1 MVTLSQNQATV
12 QFEKVAEIDWT
23 NEEVS
28 LAQCRDTQSVLSYLE
43 TSLLTKWHAH
53 QQQQLMALTLKE
65 TQHLDV
71 TVVQAIVNGE
81 LLSYLQQQLLQKRK
95 VIFVYRLILQAE
107 EPTKEPIYLAASPN
121 LLTALEKHT

>member
-23 NEEVS
+23 NEEIS

-53 QQQQLMALTLKE
+53 QQQQLMVLTLKE

-95 VIFVYRLILQAE
+95 VIFCL
-107 EPTKEPIYLAASPN
+107 SPN
-121 LLTALEKHT
+121 IASRGTNERTDLFSR

>member
-1 MVTLSQNQATV
+1 MAGASAT
-12 QFEKVAEIDWT
+12 AIDG
-23 NEEVS
+23 V
-28 LAQCRDTQSVLSYLE
+28 DTE
-43 TSLLTKWHAH
+43 RNATF
-53 QQQQLMALTLKE
+53 
-65 TQHLDV
+65 DV